1 LYVSAFV
8 GIISLQGEIIMYI
21 TPLEEAVLN
30 AHEVA
35 AGFAAVALI
44 QNLIEKGEEAE
55 AIVKNRDHSH
65 AARKEALKEHKHIN
79 ATLNL
84 IAEQRSLTLGIEA

>member
-1 LYVSAFV
+1 MEL
-8 GIISLQGEIIMYI
+8 

-30 AHEVA
+30 AQEVA

-44 QNLIEKGEEAE
+44 QNLIEKGQEAA
-55 AIVKNRDHSH
+55 AIVKDREHTH
-65 AARKEALKEHKHIN
+65 AARKAAMKEHKHIN

-84 IAEQRSLTLGIEA
+84 IATQRSLTLGIEA